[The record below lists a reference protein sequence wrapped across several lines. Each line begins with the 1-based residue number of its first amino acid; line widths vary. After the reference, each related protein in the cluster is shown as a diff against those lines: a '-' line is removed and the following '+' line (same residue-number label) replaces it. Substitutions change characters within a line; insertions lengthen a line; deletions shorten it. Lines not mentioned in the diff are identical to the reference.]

1 LRLCALCGP
10 APRRTMM
17 GMPGGGQPQGPP
29 PAKDQLYLNGER
41 VSGAEVRTQNVTA
54 ALSVANVVKTSLGP
68 IGLDKML
75 VDDLGE
81 VTITNDGATI
91 LANLEVEHPAARV
104 LVQLSE
110 MQDKEVG
117 DGTTSVVILASELLK
132 RANELVKNTI
142 HPTSIMSGYRLAMK
156 ESIKFIKSHIA
167 TKTSA
172 LGREVAFQI
181 ARTTLS
187 SKIFGRE
194 SEFFANLAVDAM
206 AMVKNENAETGKTT
220 YPIKSVG
227 IIKQHGKSFKD
238 SQLLNGY
245 VMFGGRAG
253 QGMPRT
259 IKNAKIALLDIDL
272 RKSKM
277 AMGVQVV
284 VTDPK
289 KLEDIRQKEADITRD
304 RIQLLLKAGANVVL
318 TTKGIDDMAIKY
330 FVEAGALAVRRVKKD
345 DLRRIAK
352 LTGGTMLITFADME
366 GNESFT
372 PEMLGVADEVI
383 EERIADDDHL
393 IIKGGKTQS
402 ACSVLLR
409 GANMHMLDEVER
421 SLHDALCAIKRALES
436 ASVVPGGGC
445 VESAL
450 SIHLENFATS
460 LASREQLAIAEFA
473 QSLLVIPKQLSVNAA
488 TDASEMVAKLRA
500 YHAAAQSDTTKAE
513 MGHYGMDCISGKI
526 QNNLNAGIIEPAL
539 SKVKMIQFA
548 TEAAITVLRI
558 DDMIQLAPEEQG
570 Q

>member
-1 LRLCALCGP
+1 
-10 APRRTMM
+10 MM
-17 GMPGGGQPQGPP
+17 GGPQVHVMNQQVQRETGRK
-29 PAKDQLYLNGER
+29 AQLSNIAAGKA
-41 VSGAEVRTQNVTA
+41 VSDIIRTT
-54 ALSVANVVKTSLGP
+54 LGP
-68 IGLDKML
+68 RSMLKMILDPMGGI
-75 VDDLGE
+75 VM
-81 VTITNDGATI
+81 TNDGNSI
-91 LANLEVEHPAARV
+91 LREVDVSHPAAKSMIE
-104 LVQLSE
+104 LSRAQE
-110 MQDKEVG
+110 EEVG

-132 RANELVKNTI
+132 RANELVKNSI
-142 HPTSIMSGYRLAMK
+142 HPTSIMAGYRLAMK
-156 ESIKFIKSHIA
+156 ESVKFIKSHVA
-167 TKTSA
+167 TKTDK
-172 LGREVAFQI
+172 LGREVGFNI
-181 ARTTLS
+181 AKTTLS

-206 AMVKNENAETGKTT
+206 TMVKSESAESGKTT

-238 SQLLNGY
+238 SQLINGY
-245 VMFGGRAG
+245 VMYGGRAG

-259 IKNAKIALLDIDL
+259 IKGAKIALLDIDL
-272 RKSKM
+272 RKAKM
-277 AMGVQVV
+277 VMGVQVV

-289 KLEDIRQKEADITRD
+289 KLEDIRQREADITKE
-304 RIQLLLKAGANVVL
+304 RIQLLLKAGANVIF

-330 FVEAGALAVRRVKKD
+330 FVEAGALAVRRVKKE

-352 LTGGTMLITFADME
+352 LTGGTMMITLADMD
-366 GNESFT
+366 GNETFT

-383 EERIADDDHL
+383 EERIADDDHI
-393 IIKGGKTQS
+393 IIKGGHNTR

-445 VESAL
+445 VEAAL

-473 QSLLVIPKQLSVNAA
+473 QSLLVIPKQLAVNAA
-488 TDASEMVAKLRA
+488 QDASEMVAKLRA
-500 YHAAAQSDTTKAE
+500 SHNAAQTDPSKSDMK
-513 MGHYGMDCISGKI
+513 HVGMDCISGKI
-526 QNNLNAGIIEPAL
+526 QDNLAAGIIEPAL

-548 TEAAITVLRI
+548 TEASITVLRI
-558 DDMIQLAPEEQG
+558 DDMIKLAPEEQG

>member
-1 LRLCALCGP
+1 
-10 APRRTMM
+10 MM
-17 GMPGGGQPQGPP
+17 GAPPQGPNAAAHG
-29 PAKDQLYLNGER
+29 AKDQLYVNGER
-41 VSGAEVRTQNVTA
+41 VSGQEVRTQNVTA
-54 ALSVANVVKTSLGP
+54 ALSVANVVKSSLGP

-91 LANLEVEHPAARV
+91 LAQLEVEHPAARV

-132 RANELVKNTI
+132 RANELVKNQI

-156 ESIKFIKSHIA
+156 EAIKFIKSHVA
-167 TKTSA
+167 VKTDK
-172 LGREVAFQI
+172 LGREVAFNI
-181 ARTTLS
+181 AKTTLS

-194 SEFFANLAVDAM
+194 SEFFANLACDAINL
-206 AMVKNENAETGKTT
+206 VKTT
-220 YPIKSVG
+220 NPETDKSVYPIKSVG
-227 IIKQHGKSFKD
+227 ILKQHGRSFKD
-238 SQLLNGY
+238 SQLINGY
-245 VMFGGRAG
+245 VMYGGRAG
-253 QGMPRT
+253 QGMTRT
-259 IKNAKIALLDIDL
+259 VKNAKIALLDIDL

-304 RIQLLLKAGANVVL
+304 RIQLLLNAGANVVL

-330 FVEAGALAVRRVKKD
+330 FVEAGALAVRRVKKE

-352 LTGGTMLITFADME
+352 LTGAQLLITFADMD
-366 GNESFT
+366 GNESFS
-372 PEMLGVADEVI
+372 PDMLGVADEVI

-409 GANMHMLDEVER
+409 GANMHMLEEVER

-460 LASREQLAIAEFA
+460 LGSREQLAIAEFA
-473 QSLLVIPKQLSVNAA
+473 QAMLVIPKQLSVNAA
-488 TDASEMVAKLRA
+488 QDASEMVAKLRA
-500 YHAAAQSDTTKAE
+500 SHNAAQTDPTKSE
-513 MGHYGMDCISGKI
+513 MMHYGMDCISGKI
-526 QNNLNAGIIEPAL
+526 QNNLQAGIIEPSL

-558 DDMIQLAPEEQG
+558 DDMIKLAPAEQG